1 MPQERKTQ
9 WYWVAATCKAVHKSE
24 PRRRRYLWERTIF
37 LVQAANDHECRE
49 KAMIQAEQK
58 QHSYVSATGSSVR
71 WVFQEIE
78 ELQPLHSEEF
88 TDGTEVYWKFF
99 ERVDKG

>member
-1 MPQERKTQ
+1 
-9 WYWVAATCKAVHKSE
+9 
-24 PRRRRYLWERTIF
+24 
-37 LVQAANDHECRE
+37 
-49 KAMIQAEQK
+49 MIQAEQK